1 MKITRKP
8 KGDLSY
14 LNFITTDGCIIM
26 VGNFDVDVRHQQRIG
41 PPPLE
46 MRNDTPDTLRGLKMP
61 HLLTAF

>member
-1 MKITRKP
+1 M
-8 KGDLSY
+8 
-14 LNFITTDGCIIM
+14 M
-26 VGNFDVDVRHQQRIG
+26 VGNFDVGVHHQQRIG